1 MGDPIAAVEQALEQA
16 GRSCL
21 RLIGTRSLSL
31 EQSRKLAKWTFGCM
45 NQRYTIR
52 ERVEKRGPGELKR
65 VLDFVA
71 RTWDD
76 PRAIDEGSQGSNK

>member
-1 MGDPIAAVEQALEQA
+1 MGDPISAVEDALDEA

-31 EQSRKLAKWTFGCM
+31 EQARKLAKWMYGCM

-52 ERVEKRGPGELKR
+52 RRVAEHGPGELSK
-65 VLDFVA
+65 VLKFVA
-71 RTWDD
+71 RTWEDL
-76 PRAIDEGSQGSNK
+76 AVIDEATNDG

>member
-1 MGDPIAAVEQALEQA
+1 MTPYLRSRTPWNRR

-31 EQSRKLAKWTFGCM
+31 EQARKLAKWMYGCM

-52 ERVEKRGPGELKR
+52 GRVAKHGPGELKM
-65 VLDFVA
+65 VLKFVA
-71 RTWDD
+71 KTWEDLQ
-76 PRAIDEGSQGSNK
+76 AIDEASKGN